1 MTAVRLRGQDAID
14 RALEV
19 RRMHLDDMMTVQQI
33 ADHYDCEP
41 FSVYR
46 WLQLA
51 KKHTLPDLDD
61 KQAWFD
67 LIVTNLGARLEDAK
81 DTDAKG
87 LAQQLAQMLG
97 VGSREELRAYAI
109 QVEEAKVRLV
119 AERLGAALESAGVPV
134 PQRRQVLEALTV

>member
-1 MTAVRLRGQDAID
+1 LEARRLH
-14 RALEV
+14 LEEQ
-19 RRMHLDDMMTVQQI
+19 LTIQQI
-33 ADHYDCEP
+33 ADHYDATTEA
-41 FSVYR
+41 VR
-46 WLQLA
+46 LWLILA

-119 AERLGAALESAGVPV
+119 AERLGAALETAGVPV
-134 PQRRQVLEALTV
+134 PQRRQVLEALTA